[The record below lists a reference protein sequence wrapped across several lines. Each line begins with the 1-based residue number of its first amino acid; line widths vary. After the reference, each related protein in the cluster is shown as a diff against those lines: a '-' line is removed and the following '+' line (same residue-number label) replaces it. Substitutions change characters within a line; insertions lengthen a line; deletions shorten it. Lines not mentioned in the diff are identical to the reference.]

1 MTLFVIWVGVLTQS
15 LVSPTN
21 FVFLSLIFL
30 ISGIFIGSMRLGT
43 HNSQVS
49 IKSLRDVTPLIFGIM
64 ASLIL
69 IAPINVRDNLI
80 LKANNL
86 KRMDL
91 LLVAVDRFP
100 ISTTGYNKVMV
111 ILKQQGEQ
119 ELLFNT
125 ARKAVKFNPRSSA
138 ANLFVYESPFATE
151 IEKKKS
157 LDQLRRLDPNNPYF
171 NNFKS

>member
-1 MTLFVIWVGVLTQS
+1 
-15 LVSPTN
+15 
-21 FVFLSLIFL
+21 
-30 ISGIFIGSMRLGT
+30 
-43 HNSQVS
+43 
-49 IKSLRDVTPLIFGIM
+49 M